1 METLFFNE
9 YDKTMKTNIYVQQTW
24 ASPKFLQAKN
34 ENMKEHPKNVL
45 VTLSLGEGMTCMNVL
60 NNEETSMLY
69 TLLSV
74 VDFDNIIHFGITYN
88 VLDDILFI
96 PINSGLG
103 LSPWFQLLHFTT
115 NSITITI
122 FVNLRLFQHFETVT
136 NIKT

>member
-74 VDFDNIIHFGITYN
+74 VDFDNIIHFGII
-88 VLDDILFI
+88 VGFK
-96 PINSGLG
+96 
-103 LSPWFQLLHFTT
+103 
-115 NSITITI
+115 
-122 FVNLRLFQHFETVT
+122 QHFGVNHT
-136 NIKT
+136 IA